1 MGKQKAETKM
11 NLMRTHVKALG
22 ILHVVF
28 GAVGLVLGV
37 GAVALFGGV
46 AGLLNVDNDSNP
58 ALGVPTLT
66 LAGGLVLIIA
76 IALSLPG
83 LIGGVGLLLYQP
95 WARTV
100 TIVVSLLELMNIPF
114 GTALGVYGL
123 WVLSKKEG
131 SRLFERQRVTSSLAN
146 K

>member
-1 MGKQKAETKM
+1 MVGKQNAETRM
-11 NLMRTHVKALG
+11 NPMQTHVKALG
-22 ILHVVF
+22 ILHIVF
-28 GAVGLVLGV
+28 GAVGVLLGV

-46 AGLLNVDNDSNP
+46 AGLLNLDNDPDP
-58 ALGVPTLT
+58 ALAVPTLT

-131 SRLFERQRVTSSLAN
+131 ARLFEQQRVSSTR
-146 K
+146 